1 MKAARGRAFKHTE
14 PIKGSKAKRILLK
27 TKKTADTI
35 MKIMGWEPGT
45 PIGKRGIGITTP
57 IGIGEAPSNQTLK
70 NITLSTIGKA
80 RRKDSTRTKIHFV
93 PDWAHKT
100 QGENNAGKYIT
111 IAIEDEEKAT
121 IGIMREYDTNTRPQ
135 IQLTIDSVLK
145 GFPIG
150 IRTGKTIS
158 IKANRES
165 IRAVAEW
172 KGEIMGRT

>member
-45 PIGKRGIGITTP
+45 PIGKRGIGIRTP
-57 IGIGEAPSNQTLK
+57 IGIGEALRNQTLK
-70 NITLSTIGKA
+70 NITLSTILGKA

-111 IAIEDEEKAT
+111 IAIEDEEKVT

-145 GFPIG
+145 GVSN
-150 IRTGKTIS
+150 RNKDGKDHQH
-158 IKANRES
+158 
-165 IRAVAEW
+165 
-172 KGEIMGRT
+172 

>member
-57 IGIGEAPSNQTLK
+57 IGIGEALRNQTLK
-70 NITLSTIGKA
+70 NITLSTILGKA

-111 IAIEDEEKAT
+111 IAIEDEEKVT

-145 GFPIG
+145 GVSN
-150 IRTGKTIS
+150 RNKDGKDHQH
-158 IKANRES
+158 
-165 IRAVAEW
+165 
-172 KGEIMGRT
+172 